1 MMKRNMSLAII
12 ALLSLCSI
20 SYAQKTVVSGN
31 LNFKSETIYNKM
43 MISEVVGNSIVPV
56 DTIDVDSKG
65 DYKVE
70 MIVKKPT
77 LYVVQFLP
85 SQNEATHWFLA
96 PKERVR
102 LNYNIDKF
110 PMLISVKGSDN
121 MEVYKGFLEKNIN
134 IEILN
139 REYALATADRKKE
152 IEQEF
157 RKIYPIITEDI
168 KQHLLDNKDVLIS
181 AFLVTC
187 FDQEFAKYIT
197 VYESVRDALIAKYP
211 EDVFVKN
218 IDDIIKKA
226 LLVGTLAPDIA
237 LPSPSGD
244 VLKLSDLRGKVVL
257 IDFWASWCGPCRREN
272 PNVVR
277 LYDKYNAKGFEI
289 FSVSLDKDKKSWI
302 KAIKDDNL
310 KWDNHVSDLKYWSS
324 EAAKL
329 YGVSSIPSTIL
340 LDRDG
345 KIIAKNL
352 RGRELDN
359 KLREIFGE

>member
-1 MMKRNMSLAII
+1 MMKRNICVAVV
-12 ALLSLCSI
+12 AVLSICSVV
-20 SYAQKTVVSGN
+20 YAQNTVVSGS
-31 LNFKSETIYNKM
+31 LNFKSETTYNKM
-43 MISEVVGNSIVPV
+43 IVNEMVGNTIVPIDTV
-56 DTIDVDSKG
+56 DINSKG
-65 DYKVE
+65 YYE
-70 MIVKKPT
+70 AELIVKKPT

-102 LNYNIDKF
+102 LDYDVDKF
-110 PMLISVKGSDN
+110 PILTSVKGSDN
-121 MEVYKGFLEKNIN
+121 MEVYKGFLEKNME

-139 REYALATADRKKE
+139 REYPLATADRKKE

-157 RKIYPIITEDI
+157 RKLYPSITENI
-168 KQHLLDNKDVLIS
+168 KQHLLNNRKVLVS

-187 FDQEFAKYIT
+187 FDQEFAKYIS

-211 EDVFVKN
+211 DDVFVKN
-218 IDDIIKKA
+218 LDERIKKA
-226 LLVGTLAPDIA
+226 ILVGTLAPDIV
-237 LPSPSGD
+237 LPSPNGNI
-244 VLKLSDLRGKVVL
+244 LKLSDLQGKVVL

-272 PNVVR
+272 SNVVR
-277 LYDKYNAKGFEI
+277 LYEKYNAKGFEI
-289 FSVSLDKDKKSWI
+289 FSVSLDKDKSSWT

-329 YGVSSIPSTIL
+329 YGISSIPSTIL

-345 KIIAKNL
+345 KIVAKNL
-352 RGRELDN
+352 RGRELEN

>member
-1 MMKRNMSLAII
+1 MMKKNICLAIV
-12 ALLSLCSI
+12 AFLSLCSI
-20 SYAQKTVVSGN
+20 SYAQKTAVSGN
-31 LNFKSETIYNKM
+31 LNFKSEIAYTKM
-43 MISEVVGNSIVPV
+43 IISEVVGNSILPA
-56 DTIDVDSKG
+56 DTIDIDIKG

-70 MIVKKPT
+70 MVVKKPT

-85 SQNEATHWFLA
+85 SQNEVTHWFLA

-102 LNYNIDKF
+102 LNYDIDKF
-110 PMLISVKGSDN
+110 PILTSVKGSDN
-121 MEVYKGFLEKNIN
+121 MGVYKGFLEKNIN

-139 REYALATADRKKE
+139 REYAFATADRKKE

-157 RKIYPIITEDI
+157 RKVYPIITENI
-168 KQHLLDNKDVLIS
+168 KQHLLNNKDILIS

-187 FDQEFAKYIT
+187 FDQEFAKYIS

-211 EDVFVKN
+211 DDVFVKN
-218 IDDIIKKA
+218 LDDRIKKA
-226 LLVGTLAPDIA
+226 LLVGTSAPDIV

-244 VLKLSDLRGKVVL
+244 ILKLSDLRGEVVL

-277 LYDKYNAKGFEI
+277 LYDKYNVKGFEI
-289 FSVSLDKDKKSWI
+289 FSVSLDKDKNSWI

-329 YGVSSIPSTIL
+329 YGISSIPSTIL
-340 LDRDG
+340 LDKDG

-352 RGRELDN
+352 RGRELEN